1 MNYKRKTYWT
11 SSLKDTFEKIKRQ
24 ATDWEKI
31 IIKRKNGMEYKR
43 QQTRE
48 AMIKCFCF

>member
-11 SSLKDTFEKIKRQ
+11 FSLKDAFEKIKRQ

-31 IIKRKNGMEYKR
+31 IIKRRENGMEYKR
-43 QQTRE
+43 LNRQEKQ
-48 AMIKCFCF
+48 